1 VVKRIGDTRIA
12 GRAQGA
18 RPDAVPEAHKHIA
31 AERSLV
37 GALAVPIEQIIPDPA
52 QPRQGRNQASLD
64 ELAASIKE
72 YGVLQPLLVREHG
85 VLDDGRT
92 QYMIVVGGRR
102 YVAAQQAGLAR
113 LPVVVRESEG
123 ATLRMTQLVENVQ
136 RQDLAPLE
144 EARAFKELMDAEGF
158 SAEELGKRLH
168 VSGQKVRDRLVLLS
182 NPKVSDAVQRG
193 QIGPTVA
200 RDVLR
205 LADEPQAALLAR
217 IDAGASVDT
226 TDVNEARARAVTAG
240 VANPRRTGG
249 GRPSRISPLADS
261 PAAVTPPPPPASKIQ
276 TSFEHPSPIASLV
289 PPVDSLKAALGA
301 LDVGAVVTLLQYG
314 VDAQW
319 TCEQLLGAIEAVSA
333 GDNR

>member
-1 VVKRIGDTRIA
+1 MVKRTGDTRVA

-18 RPDAVPEAHKHIA
+18 KPDAVPEAHTHID

-37 GALAVPIEQIIPDPA
+37 GALLVPIEQIVPDPD
-52 QPRQGRNQASLD
+52 QPRRDMGGDRLA
-64 ELAASIKE
+64 ELAASLKE
-72 YGVLQPLLVREHG
+72 YDVLQPLLVREAG
-85 VLDDGRT
+85 LLDDGRT
-92 QYMIVVGGRR
+92 RYMIVAGGRR
-102 YVAAQQAGLAR
+102 YAAALLAGLAR
-113 LPVVVRESEG
+113 LPLVVRETEG
-123 ATLRMTQLVENVQ
+123 AARRMTQLVENVQ

-144 EARAFKELMDAEGF
+144 EARAFQELMDVEGL

-205 LADEPQAALLAR
+205 LADEPQATLLAR
-217 IDAGASVDT
+217 IDAGASIDT
-226 TDVNEARARAVTAG
+226 TDVNEARARAAAAG
-240 VANPRRTGG
+240 ISNPRRTGG
-249 GRPSRISPLADS
+249 GRPSRTSPLADS
-261 PAAVTPPPPPASKIQ
+261 PAAVTPPSPPASKIQ
-276 TSFEHPSPIASLV
+276 TSFEHPSPIAPLV